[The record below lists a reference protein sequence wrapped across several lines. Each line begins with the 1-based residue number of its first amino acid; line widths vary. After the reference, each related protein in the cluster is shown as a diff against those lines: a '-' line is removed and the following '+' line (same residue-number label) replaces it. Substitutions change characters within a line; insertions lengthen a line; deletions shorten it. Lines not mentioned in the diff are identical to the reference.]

1 MTNFMIQNV
10 GIHNII
16 DILHFIELNFINSSF
31 TLQSINVRSKND
43 LIYSEARD
51 NTMYT
56 VRYVDRSMQDKCRG

>member
-16 DILHFIELNFINSSF
+16 DILHFIELNFINSSQCAQ
-31 TLQSINVRSKND
+31 LDVVLIND

-51 NTMYT
+51 NPMYT